1 MKVLLGSL
9 YSNFF
14 AFNENVNLQCFLF
27 FIAMIKKIKEQ
38 IKISVCTIN
47 ILYSLV
53 VGGSDRVELL
63 CHYLNWC

>member
-14 AFNENVNLQCFLF
+14 AFNENVNLQGF
-27 FIAMIKKIKEQ
+27 FPITMIKKIKEQ

-47 ILYSLV
+47 TILPLLWEV
-53 VGGSDRVELL
+53 VIG
-63 CHYLNWC
+63 LNCSIVT